1 MLPRFLALVQVDL
14 VALENLEGSL
24 GGGGDAPGAKP
35 VAAAPPDAHAVLRLK
50 HARPPGGGPRPPLSE
65 RLRTRDSAVARAPP
79 RSAAVGGGASWGVGA
94 AFRFALPDEVLPP
107 EAADEPP
114 ADRARSSTD
123 LASPRRGRG
132 APGAPRLPTRGPPQV
147 VHVCVYQRVS
157 SPLAALGLAPNES
170 YLGDVEV
177 PLSALTDD
185 EPLVQW
191 LPLRSPGGSGASWFV
206 RIRISLRFLLVAM
219 AQDPDA
225 KRPPPQQTPEPRT
238 QRLTS
243 SFSDLGDAISDA
255 ASEA

>member
-1 MLPRFLALVQVDL
+1 M
-14 VALENLEGSL
+14 
-24 GGGGDAPGAKP
+24 
-35 VAAAPPDAHAVLRLK
+35 
-50 HARPPGGGPRPPLSE
+50 
-65 RLRTRDSAVARAPP
+65 
-79 RSAAVGGGASWGVGA
+79 
-94 AFRFALPDEVLPP
+94 
-107 EAADEPP
+107 
-114 ADRARSSTD
+114 
-123 LASPRRGRG
+123 
-132 APGAPRLPTRGPPQV
+132 
-147 VHVCVYQRVS
+147 S

-191 LPLRSPGGSGASWFV
+191 LPLRRPGGSGASWFV

-219 AQDPDA
+219 AHDPDA

-243 SFSDLGDAISDA
+243 SFSDLGDAVSDA